1 MIQCGGR
8 EDGKS
13 NQDAGAITV
22 IGGNKQNPRVGNST
36 SLLNSRIAMKI
47 QKKKPKEQKSFI
59 KKRFVNYV
67 IP

>member
-36 SLLNSRIAMKI
+36 SLLNSRIENAGGI
-47 QKKKPKEQKSFI
+47 GLLLIDTTRAIIYNSGEHE
-59 KKRFVNYV
+59 N
-67 IP
+67 